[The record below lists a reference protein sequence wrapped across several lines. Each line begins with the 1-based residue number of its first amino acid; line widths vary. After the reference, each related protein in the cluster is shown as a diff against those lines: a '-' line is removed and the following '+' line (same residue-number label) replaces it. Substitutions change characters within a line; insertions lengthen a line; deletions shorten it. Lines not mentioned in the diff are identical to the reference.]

1 MFKVG
6 IAYIKY
12 YQLELKM
19 SAFND
24 VMDILLQKRPDIHED
39 YFFINIDEIPIKEEE
54 YKRFIE

>member
-1 MFKVG
+1 MLSRLWDNFLLEGEIYMFKVG

-24 VMDILLQKRPDIHED
+24 VMDILL
-39 YFFINIDEIPIKEEE
+39 
-54 YKRFIE
+54 